1 MTFFNVFLTGLLA
14 AAAAA
19 LPHSARS
26 GESGAVATRD
36 SSSGSLQIVNNLDT
50 NVYLWTTSS
59 DAGSMKTLSTG
70 GDYSEDWVTNSNG
83 GGISIKMS
91 TSESEDSV
99 LQFEYTQ
106 DGDTLYWDMSSID
119 LDSTSEFVK
128 SGFTVLPSDSSCKTV
143 SCAAGDADC
152 KDAYQLPDDVNTY
165 SCSLSAGFTLTLG

>member
-1 MTFFNVFLTGLLA
+1 MTFNVFLTGLLA
-14 AAAAA
+14 ATAAA
-19 LPHSARS
+19 LPHSVRS
-26 GESGAVATRD
+26 GESGAVETRD
-36 SSSGSLQIVNNLDT
+36 SSGGSLQIVNNLDT

-59 DAGSMKTLSTG
+59 DSGSMKTLSTG
-70 GDYSEDWVTNSNG
+70 DWVTNSNG

-128 SGFTVLPSDSSCKTV
+128 SGFTVVPSDSSCKTV

-152 KDAYQLPDDVNTY
+152 SDAYQLPDDVNTY
-165 SCSLSAGFTLTLG
+165 SCSLDATFTLTLG

>member
-1 MTFFNVFLTGLLA
+1 MIFNVFLTGLLA

-26 GESGAVATRD
+26 GESGAVETRD
-36 SSSGSLQIVNNLDT
+36 SGSGSLQIVNNMGTD
-50 NVYLWTTSS
+50 VYLWTTSS
-59 DAGSMKTLSTG
+59 EAGSMETISTG
-70 GDYSEDWVTNSNG
+70 GDYSEGWITNSDG

-91 TSESEDSV
+91 TSENEDSV

-106 DGDTLYWDMSSID
+106 DGNTLYWDMSSIN
-119 LDSTSEFVK
+119 LDASSDFIK
-128 SGFTVLPSDSSCKTV
+128 SGFTVVPSDSSCKTV
-143 SCAAGDADC
+143 SCPAGDVDC